1 MSKLLAIQP
10 QGEVKLMSGLR
21 VAHLA
26 LKHRQVCQ
34 LILDMCHF
42 LLYYCVEDFN
52 GLF

>member
-26 LKHRQVCQ
+26 LKHRQVVP
-34 LILDMCHF
+34 IIIDVHF
-42 LLYYCVEDFN
+42 STIIR
-52 GLF
+52 LFVSDLT